1 MLYYSLDKETSKLVD
16 GIVRTWFKDWTVI
29 AIAHKLDSIVDFDKV
44 AVLDKG
50 RLIEYDAPEKLLAR
64 DSVFRELYE
73 TSSGSVSRS
82 EVQVPV
88 NGRGVSGKVDV

>member
-1 MLYYSLDKETSKLVD
+1 MLYHSLDKETSKLVD
-16 GIVRTWFKDWTVI
+16 EIIRTWFKDWTVI

-64 DSVFRELYE
+64 DSAFRELYE
-73 TSSGSVSRS
+73 TSTGPVSRG
-82 EVQVPV
+82 EAQVPV
-88 NGRGVSGKVDV
+88 SEWGVSEKIDV